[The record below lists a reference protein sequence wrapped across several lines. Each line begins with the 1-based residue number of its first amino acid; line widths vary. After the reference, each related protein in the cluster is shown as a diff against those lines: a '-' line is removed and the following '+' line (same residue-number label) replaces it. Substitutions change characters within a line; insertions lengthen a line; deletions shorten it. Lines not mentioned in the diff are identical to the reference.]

1 MKTVKKRTVS
11 IIHELIGNEELMTLS
26 ELAEKFEVS
35 QRTIRND
42 LKLINE
48 LLKEMDLGKIRLV
61 GGRIICPSSFGQVLK
76 AVPKDDLYTYKLS
89 QEERIEI
96 AASFLINTV
105 EYITMSVIADNLVV
119 SRSTVINDLSKIKAY
134 IGQGNLKV
142 LSHPNKGLR
151 VEGKESDKRLFLM
164 NIKGNGVEKEQ
175 KDIVESIVL
184 KQLNLRTD
192 SWQKIREIL
201 YEAVY
206 LDQSRL
212 REDSFEKIVLYLG
225 IMIHRNQQGS
235 YIEIQKRQPNSKYRM
250 AQNILIQIAKEYFI
264 SHKEDEVQFLSELLI
279 CEKFSGYVSEKNEM
293 KEQLDSA
300 IYEAEILLKK
310 SRRIVK
316 GYFSQSAEIWEHY
329 DTVELHH
336 FLPASHI
343 QLGVECQDWK
353 EIVEN
358 MGRWMYERGYVEKRY
373 VASMI
378 ENNPDLSFA
387 VPEEG
392 SNYYMDSMCIPKNAK
407 NMDEAHEY
415 INFMLEAE
423 SGLRNSEEVYGST
436 PNKETFKLL
445 DPDSQASEFMYPS
458 DEVLAKSEM
467 YSALPEDTYKLYDE
481 IWKNL
486 GQ

>member
-35 QRTIRND
+35 PRTIRND

-378 ENNPDLSFA
+378 ENTEKMVHILLYYLGLQFLMTGRARAALFQECILSVSGDRFHSELKSLIRWSLSA
-387 VPEEG
+387 VLVRW
-392 SNYYMDSMCIPKNAK
+392 I
-407 NMDEAHEY
+407 
-415 INFMLEAE
+415 
-423 SGLRNSEEVYGST
+423 
-436 PNKETFKLL
+436 
-445 DPDSQASEFMYPS
+445 
-458 DEVLAKSEM
+458 
-467 YSALPEDTYKLYDE
+467 
-481 IWKNL
+481 
-486 GQ
+486 

>member
-35 QRTIRND
+35 QRSIRND

-201 YEAVY
+201 YESVY

-279 CEKFSGYVSEKNEM
+279 CEKFSGYVSEKNEITRKEM

-358 MGRWMYERGYVEKRY
+358 MGRWMYEHGYVEKRY

-378 ENNPDLSFA
+378 ENTEKNGPYIVVLPGFA
-387 VPEEG
+387 IPHDGQGKG
-392 SNYYMDSMCIPKNAK
+392 SIISGMYLVSLRRPIPFGVEK
-407 NMDEAHEY
+407 
-415 INFMLEAE
+415 
-423 SGLRNSEEVYGST
+423 
-436 PNKETFKLL
+436 L
-445 DPDSQASEFMYPS
+445 DPVEF
-458 DEVLAKSEM
+458 V
-467 YSALPEDTYKLYDE
+467 
-481 IWKNL
+481 
-486 GQ
+486 

>member
-1 MKTVKKRTVS
+1 MKTVKKRTVSIIHELIGNEELMTLSELAEKFEVSQRTIRNDLKLINELLKEMDLGKIRLVGGRIICPSSFGQVLKAVPKDDLYTYKLSQEGSQMKTVKKRTVS

-201 YEAVY
+201 YESVY
-206 LDQSRL
+206 LDQSRVGG
-212 REDSFEKIVLYLG
+212 DYL
-225 IMIHRNQQGS
+225 
-235 YIEIQKRQPNSKYRM
+235 E
-250 AQNILIQIAKEYFI
+250 
-264 SHKEDEVQFLSELLI
+264 
-279 CEKFSGYVSEKNEM
+279 
-293 KEQLDSA
+293 
-300 IYEAEILLKK
+300 
-310 SRRIVK
+310 
-316 GYFSQSAEIWEHY
+316 
-329 DTVELHH
+329 
-336 FLPASHI
+336 
-343 QLGVECQDWK
+343 
-353 EIVEN
+353 
-358 MGRWMYERGYVEKRY
+358 
-373 VASMI
+373 
-378 ENNPDLSFA
+378 
-387 VPEEG
+387 
-392 SNYYMDSMCIPKNAK
+392 
-407 NMDEAHEY
+407 
-415 INFMLEAE
+415 
-423 SGLRNSEEVYGST
+423 
-436 PNKETFKLL
+436 
-445 DPDSQASEFMYPS
+445 
-458 DEVLAKSEM
+458 
-467 YSALPEDTYKLYDE
+467 
-481 IWKNL
+481 
-486 GQ
+486 

>member
-1 MKTVKKRTVS
+1 MKTVKKRTLS

-279 CEKFSGYVSEKNEM
+279 CEKFSGYVSEKNEITRKEM

-378 ENNPDLSFA
+378 ENTEKNGPYIVVLPGFAIPHDGQGKGSIISGMYLVSLRRPIPFGVEKLDPVEFVCCFSAMDLKVHMKAFFSLI
-387 VPEEG
+387 
-392 SNYYMDSMCIPKNAK
+392 SM
-407 NMDEAHEY
+407 
-415 INFMLEAE
+415 F
-423 SGLRNSEEVYGST
+423 RN
-436 PNKETFKLL
+436 NTFKRKLRECKT
-445 DPDSQASEFMYPS
+445 SQDAAHLIEEYEF
-458 DEVLAKSEM
+458 E
-467 YSALPEDTYKLYDE
+467 
-481 IWKNL
+481 
-486 GQ
+486 

>member
-293 KEQLDSA
+293 KEQ
-300 IYEAEILLKK
+300 I
-310 SRRIVK
+310 RRIESYVEQVLYYLRGEVPEK
-316 GYFSQSAEIWEHY
+316 DYCIGGYG
-329 DTVELHH
+329 L
-336 FLPASHI
+336 
-343 QLGVECQDWK
+343 K
-353 EIVEN
+353 EIVQSTVRDN
-358 MGRWMYERGYVEKRY
+358 KDSLILNGFSVLVELR
-373 VASMI
+373 
-378 ENNPDLSFA
+378 
-387 VPEEG
+387 
-392 SNYYMDSMCIPKNAK
+392 
-407 NMDEAHEY
+407 DEKVY
-415 INFMLEAE
+415 TDRKWLQFMLGQILSNAVKYAAEDERKIRIFTKKVQSSENSSGEAGIWLWIEDNGIGITEKDLPRIFEKSFTGDNGRKSSSTGMGLYICRRLCEELGHKILAE
-423 SGLRNSEEVYGST
+423 SEPGKYTRIGILFREREADVPVG
-436 PNKETFKLL
+436 F
-445 DPDSQASEFMYPS
+445 
-458 DEVLAKSEM
+458 
-467 YSALPEDTYKLYDE
+467 
-481 IWKNL
+481 
-486 GQ
+486 

>member
-134 IGQGNLKV
+134 IVQGNLKV

-279 CEKFSGYVSEKNEM
+279 CEKFSGYVSEKNEIT
-293 KEQLDSA
+293 S
-300 IYEAEILLKK
+300 I
-310 SRRIVK
+310 
-316 GYFSQSAEIWEHY
+316 
-329 DTVELHH
+329 TV
-336 FLPASHI
+336 
-343 QLGVECQDWK
+343 
-353 EIVEN
+353 
-358 MGRWMYERGYVEKRY
+358 
-373 VASMI
+373 
-378 ENNPDLSFA
+378 
-387 VPEEG
+387 
-392 SNYYMDSMCIPKNAK
+392 
-407 NMDEAHEY
+407 
-415 INFMLEAE
+415 IN
-423 SGLRNSEEVYGST
+423 
-436 PNKETFKLL
+436 
-445 DPDSQASEFMYPS
+445 
-458 DEVLAKSEM
+458 
-467 YSALPEDTYKLYDE
+467 
-481 IWKNL
+481 
-486 GQ
+486 

>member
-164 NIKGNGVEKEQ
+164 NIKGNGVEKN
-175 KDIVESIVL
+175 K
-184 KQLNLRTD
+184 
-192 SWQKIREIL
+192 KIL
-201 YEAVY
+201 
-206 LDQSRL
+206 
-212 REDSFEKIVLYLG
+212 
-225 IMIHRNQQGS
+225 
-235 YIEIQKRQPNSKYRM
+235 
-250 AQNILIQIAKEYFI
+250 
-264 SHKEDEVQFLSELLI
+264 
-279 CEKFSGYVSEKNEM
+279 
-293 KEQLDSA
+293 
-300 IYEAEILLKK
+300 
-310 SRRIVK
+310 
-316 GYFSQSAEIWEHY
+316 
-329 DTVELHH
+329 
-336 FLPASHI
+336 
-343 QLGVECQDWK
+343 
-353 EIVEN
+353 
-358 MGRWMYERGYVEKRY
+358 
-373 VASMI
+373 
-378 ENNPDLSFA
+378 
-387 VPEEG
+387 
-392 SNYYMDSMCIPKNAK
+392 
-407 NMDEAHEY
+407 
-415 INFMLEAE
+415 
-423 SGLRNSEEVYGST
+423 
-436 PNKETFKLL
+436 
-445 DPDSQASEFMYPS
+445 
-458 DEVLAKSEM
+458 
-467 YSALPEDTYKLYDE
+467 
-481 IWKNL
+481 
-486 GQ
+486 